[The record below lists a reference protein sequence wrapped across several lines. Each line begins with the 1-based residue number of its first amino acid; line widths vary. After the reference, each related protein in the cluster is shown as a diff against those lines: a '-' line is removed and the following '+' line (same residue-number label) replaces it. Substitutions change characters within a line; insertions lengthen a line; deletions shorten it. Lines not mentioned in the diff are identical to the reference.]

1 MKRNGKR
8 ATRLLAVAA
17 VLAIGASA
25 AAFADPA
32 EPAAGPAAGLT
43 AEQRAGIETRLS
55 TLDSGFQVGDMS
67 AQTPDEVAAAAT
79 GKLALTGKA
88 SLETDNGLGALT
100 PIGGTRG
107 DQLFIN
113 TYGTLTRLDDDQE
126 VVWRRTAGTL
136 WPEWKLSPLRP
147 WSRGVPAFRVAV
159 GTATTSATGDYTD
172 RGHALGDL
180 NGDGVDDV
188 AFISYVG
195 ENPSWAVKFPDTTM
209 SSATFV
215 DVLDG
220 RTGATLWNHRYAN
233 ARMVLIDRGTLI
245 VADQPVGNRT
255 APAAEIARTYAYT
268 FAPVG
273 DTLTATGI
281 WTVDTGSHNAS
292 WNVLEPAGEG
302 RVALSWS
309 EPASQNQGGHL
320 MLLDAATGAAAW
332 NTVTPQPIRT
342 LGLDARRGLLAAT
355 EQGTYTAELQ
365 YELVTFGLADGART
379 VLDTRVNAL
388 PTQMLV
394 ADIAGGRDAEYVV
407 AEGMLDPVGYMH
419 AAQVRATDGTGTQL
433 WTYTV
438 KRSPDWGKDGPLMFG
453 LQAGDG
459 TVVVN
464 WLDDTRKEQAGARTS
479 EQIAG
484 LAALRGKDGEV
495 RWEKRGGPVASPFY
509 SLVDDGRITTVSF
522 DQTRHV
528 YRLSD
533 GRETGKTA
541 LYGEFSSMVAHDI
554 TGDGVKDLIVGGTA
568 HGVMAFDGTRL
579 GPDPTLL
586 WRTTTPGS
594 VHDIQLA
601 DVTGSDRPEVIV
613 AASGAALVLDVR
625 DGDVESAMDGGH
637 GLVWT
642 VTVGDV
648 DRDSDAEI
656 VVPTDALRAYDGDGR
671 RLWTH
676 SAGEDLVFAEAAISH
691 DTVYGMYTT
700 RAGAGQPRAAAFGL
714 DGRRGT
720 EKWKAAADPS
730 IENPVGLWNGV
741 HAGPELALAD
751 GHAVAFAFASTA
763 ADTGFEVRD
772 GRTGA
777 VIGLVA
783 DTSGASL
790 SRAFATGPDGFWQAR
805 PVMFTR
811 FAPGGSTA
819 AKLLIPNPF
828 ALDFAT
834 GPNGEKLVVSGNEGY
849 LAMWETSLLESPNS
863 YPSAIDDTVA
873 EMAAW
878 NVMVDDLDGDGTDEV
893 IGLADDAV
901 AYDLILDAI
910 GYGYWSS
917 SVGRSGVQ
925 VFGITAA

>member
-1 MKRNGKR
+1 MTPMRKRV
-8 ATRLLAVAA
+8 TPLLATAA
-17 VLAIGASA
+17 VLALGLSAS
-25 AAFADPA
+25 AFADPA
-32 EPAAGPAAGLT
+32 EPAADPVAGLT

-55 TLDSGFQVGDMS
+55 TLDTGIQVGETS
-67 AQTPDEVAAAAT
+67 ARAPEDVAAAAT
-79 GKLALTGKA
+79 GKLALTEET

-113 TYGTLTRLDDDQE
+113 TYGTLTRLDDQE

-136 WPEWKLSPLRP
+136 WPEWNLTPLRP
-147 WSRGVPAFRVAV
+147 WERGTPAFRIAV
-159 GTATTSATGDYTD
+159 GTSATSSVGDYVD

-195 ENPSWAVKFPDTTM
+195 DNPSYAVKFPDTTM
-209 SSATFV
+209 SSASFV

-220 RTGATLWNHRYAN
+220 RTGATVWSRRYAN
-233 ARMVLIDRGTLI
+233 ARMVLIEDGTLI
-245 VADQPVGNRT
+245 VADQPAGNRT
-255 APAAEIARTYAYT
+255 APAGEIARTYAYT
-268 FAPVG
+268 FTGNG
-273 DTLTATGI
+273 DALTATQT
-281 WTVDTGSHNAS
+281 WTVDTGARNNS
-292 WNVLEPAGEG
+292 WNVLEKAGNG
-302 RVALSWS
+302 RIALSWS
-309 EPASQNQGGHL
+309 APASERKGGHL
-320 MLLDAATGAAAW
+320 LLLDATTGTVAWEAA
-332 NTVTPQPIRT
+332 TPQPIRT
-342 LGLDARRGLLAAT
+342 LGLDARRGVLAAT
-355 EQGTYTAELQ
+355 EQGTYTPEVQ
-365 YELVTFGLADGART
+365 YELVTFALADGARS
-379 VLDTRVNAL
+379 VLDTRLNAL
-388 PTQMLV
+388 PTRMLV
-394 ADIAGGRDAEYVV
+394 ADITGGRDAEYVV
-407 AEGMLDPVGYMH
+407 AEGLLDPIGYMH
-419 AAQVRATDGTGTQL
+419 AAQVRATDGGEQL

-438 KRSPDWGKDGPLMFG
+438 KRSPDWNKDGPLMFG
-453 LQAGDG
+453 LQADDG

-464 WLDDTRKEQAGARTS
+464 WLDDTRKEQVGARTG

-484 LAALRGKDGEV
+484 LAALRGRDGEV
-495 RWEKRGGPVASPFY
+495 RWEKRGGPIASPFY

-541 LYGEFSSMVAHDI
+541 LYGTFSSMVTRDI
-554 TGDGVKDLIVGGTA
+554 TGDGVKDLVVGGSA
-568 HGVMAFDGTRL
+568 HGVMAFDGAHL
-579 GPDPTLL
+579 GPEPEML

-601 DVTGSDRPEVIV
+601 DVDGSDRPEVIV
-613 AASGAALVLDVR
+613 AASGGVMVLDVR
-625 DGDVESAMDGGH
+625 DGDVESTMDGGN

-656 VVPTDALRAYDGDGR
+656 VVPTDALRAYDGDGHL
-671 RLWTH
+671 LWTH
-676 SAGEDLVFAEAAISH
+676 SEGEGLVFAEAAIAD

-700 RAGAGQPRAAAFGL
+700 PAGAEQPRAAAFGL

-720 EKWKAAADPS
+720 GTWKVDADPS
-730 IENPVGLWNGV
+730 VENPVGLWNGV
-741 HAGPELALAD
+741 LAGPDLPLAD
-751 GHAVAFAFASTA
+751 GHAVAFAFTSAG

-777 VIGLVA
+777 LIGAVA
-783 DTSGASL
+783 ETSGA
-790 SRAFATGPDGFWQAR
+790 AFHRQFTTGPDGFWQAR

-811 FAPGGSTA
+811 YGLDGA
-819 AKLLIPNPF
+819 ASGKLLIPNPF
-828 ALDFAT
+828 AMAFAT

-863 YPSAIDDTVA
+863 YPSALCDTVA
-873 EMAAW
+873 DMEAW
-878 NVMVDDLDGDGTDEV
+878 NVVVDDLDGDGTDEV

-901 AYDLILDAI
+901 GYDLVIDMI
-910 GYGYWSS
+910 GYGFWSS
-917 SVGRSGVQ
+917 SIGREGVQ